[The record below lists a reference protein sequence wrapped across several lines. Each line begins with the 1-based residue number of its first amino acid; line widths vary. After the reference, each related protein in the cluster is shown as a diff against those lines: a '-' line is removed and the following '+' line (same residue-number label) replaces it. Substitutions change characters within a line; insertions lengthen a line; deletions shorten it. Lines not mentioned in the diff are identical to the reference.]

1 MVGHSRPRPKDKSI
15 SIGCAKCQIFDIWCT
30 KHQKTSHMRCFKI
43 FGIDEQYCSK
53 FRMKRIKMLKKIII
67 HFLFPLYDFFLLSLS
82 FFFFLLRL
90 TLLSSFCSLSL
101 SLSLPQIFSLS
112 LPWRSVIVIVIMGRG
127 DNSYLRVGFMLC
139 QLMSI
144 RLYELTLIRHVY

>member
-43 FGIDEQYCSK
+43 FGIDEQYRSK
-53 FRMKRIKMLKKIII
+53 FRMIRIKMLKKIII

-101 SLSLPQIFSLS
+101 SLSPCHKSSLSPCHGDRSFSLW
-112 LPWRSVIVIVIMGRG
+112 LWVGVTIHI
-127 DNSYLRVGFMLC
+127 RVPVSCHVNLWVSDY
-139 QLMSI
+139 MS
-144 RLYELTLIRHVY
+144 